1 MIQSRLLPRL
11 SFNLINV
18 YANWPN
24 SFLYVYILPLRKN
37 FLIHGIKIYLY
48 RRKKNPNWFLIWK
61 KVHLTHFPLMCY
73 SYTNNTKMQWKV
85 RVMSY
90 MGVIFDK

>member
-24 SFLYVYILPLRKN
+24 SFLYVYILPLRKKLPYSWN
-37 FLIHGIKIYLY
+37 KDLPLQKKKKPKLVFDLEKGPFDSFPVNVLLIYKQYKNAMESESYELYGSYL
-48 RRKKNPNWFLIWK
+48 
-61 KVHLTHFPLMCY
+61 
-73 SYTNNTKMQWKV
+73 
-85 RVMSY
+85 
-90 MGVIFDK
+90 

>member
-48 RRKKNPNWFLIWK
+48 RRKKKPKLVFDLEKGPFDSFPVNVLLIYK
-61 KVHLTHFPLMCY
+61 QYKNAMESE
-73 SYTNNTKMQWKV
+73 SYELYG
-85 RVMSY
+85 SY
-90 MGVIFDK
+90 L